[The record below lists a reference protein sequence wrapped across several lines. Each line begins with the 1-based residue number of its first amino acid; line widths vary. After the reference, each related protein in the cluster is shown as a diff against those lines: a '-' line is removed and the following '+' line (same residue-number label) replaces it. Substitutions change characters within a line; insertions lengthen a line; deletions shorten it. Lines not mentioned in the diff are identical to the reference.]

1 MASVPEVGVLI
12 ARVFVGADLRISDSD
27 TESVVNVGRALSVR
41 LLALSKLVL
50 RVVSVVRY
58 SVRCDLSRE
67 IARLV
72 VAVGR
77 RAVGVR
83 LRYEAVLEIVGIRA
97 LAVGEK
103 IPRLVVGVLLR
114 YSLNIR
120 FNKLI
125 RLVVVVA
132 YKLIFALYPYSASV
146 LAR

>member
-1 MASVPEVGVLI
+1 MPCDGFLVVLYRRADLGLPRSLPVRSSVRQEAEIVRSVASVPEVGVLI

-83 LRYEAVLEIVGIRA
+83 FGEQPVLYIVGIRA
-97 LAVGEK
+97 LFFY
-103 IPRLVVGVLLR
+103 L
-114 YSLNIR
+114 
-120 FNKLI
+120 
-125 RLVVVVA
+125 
-132 YKLIFALYPYSASV
+132 
-146 LAR
+146 